1 MTPER
6 LSDLASRLS
15 EEGSLSPEEER
26 ELGLALRESPEARRL
41 VLSYFRLEGALVEQA
56 KAGLLSTP
64 LASRPRSSPSRTAA
78 WGPWA
83 AALAAAAVL
92 LALLYSARSGPEAP
106 PPSHV
111 ARIDSPRA
119 ETPAVGEPPRPSSAP
134 AAPGDALAKRPPGPA
149 SSASD
154 LQPPRFPEPA
164 PPAAPVPA
172 PAPDPQPEP
181 TFAAEPRRAP
191 EAVVTEVLIERAEGD
206 VFVSGGGPRVA
217 GRPGDPIRP
226 GQNLET
232 GPGKS
237 LAVLSF
243 PDGSRVEARP
253 DTLLR
258 DIREK
263 GGPAAGKSLTLQRG
277 SVWAQIRPQPAE
289 RPLVVQTPRGEAR
302 VLGTIFTL
310 RVDADPKGSLRL
322 DVQEGKVRFTR
333 APDKGAV
340 DVAAGH
346 SVSSGPGSDLVLL
359 RSQEVVQSFQDGRFP
374 SADYSGT
381 RDTTIAENKP
391 QSNFGGSRTLLSE
404 PEDAREKRKASWA
417 LLRWDVS
424 SIPPGS
430 VVHSVSVTLH
440 VLEPSHGQPYYF
452 FEPARTWTESEAS
465 WKFASSGNLWRF
477 PGALGAAERW
487 PSPLGTMAP
496 LQKGE
501 YTAVLGDAAVVV
513 VQSWINAPAS
523 NLGLQLAVASPAAG
537 IRFSSRE
544 ASPPESRPRLTIV
557 YSPRK

>member
-1 MTPER
+1 
-6 LSDLASRLS
+6 
-15 EEGSLSPEEER
+15 
-26 ELGLALRESPEARRL
+26 
-41 VLSYFRLEGALVEQA
+41 
-56 KAGLLSTP
+56 
-64 LASRPRSSPSRTAA
+64 
-78 WGPWA
+78 
-83 AALAAAAVL
+83 
-92 LALLYSARSGPEAP
+92 
-106 PPSHV
+106 
-111 ARIDSPRA
+111 
-119 ETPAVGEPPRPSSAP
+119 
-134 AAPGDALAKRPPGPA
+134 
-149 SSASD
+149 
-154 LQPPRFPEPA
+154 
-164 PPAAPVPA
+164 
-172 PAPDPQPEP
+172 
-181 TFAAEPRRAP
+181 
-191 EAVVTEVLIERAEGD
+191 VLIERAEGD

-226 GQNLET
+226 GQHLET

-263 GGPAAGKSLTLQRG
+263 GGPAAAGKSLTLQRG
-277 SVWAQIRPQPAE
+277 SVWAQIRTQPAE

-333 APDKGAV
+333 SSDNRPV

-374 SADYSGT
+374 AADYAGT

-391 QSNFGGSRTLLSE
+391 QSNFGGSRTLVAE
-404 PEDAREKRKASWA
+404 PEDAKEKRKASWA

-424 SIPPGS
+424 GIPTGS
-430 VVHSVSVTLH
+430 LVHSVSVTLH
-440 VLEPSHGQPYYF
+440 ILEPSHGQAYYF

-465 WKFASSGNLWRF
+465 WKFASSGALWRF
-477 PGALGAAERW
+477 PGSLGAAERW
-487 PSPLGTMAP
+487 PSPLGTLAP

-501 YTAVLGDAAVVV
+501 YTAVLGDAGVAL
-513 VQSWINAPAS
+513 VQSWVNAPAG
-523 NLGLQLAVASPAAG
+523 NLGLLIAGASPAAG

-557 YSPRK
+557 YGPRK